1 MQHRHLLPDEIDQ
14 LLDGETGFG
23 VTPLRAHLDEC
34 PDCRARLDDAQIVVE
49 ALERLPHFAPN
60 ARFSDRVLQQVHIV
74 EPWHIAA
81 TQFAKNAIPQS
92 RPMRVLM
99 GATAGVAAVTIS
111 ASAVW
116 IALRADVALYAYNL
130 IADRMRASLVSDVG
144 GFIGDTFGQSALDA
158 IRAGGTGGTVG
169 LAMGAGVTL
178 AAFGGATFGFRAL
191 AKASRRAQ
199 G

>member
-1 MQHRHLLPDEIDQ
+1 MHHRHLLPDEIDQ

-23 VTPLRAHLDEC
+23 VAPLRAHIDEC
-34 PDCRARLDDAQIVVE
+34 AECRAKLTDARVVVE

-60 ARFSDRVLQQVHIV
+60 ARFSERVLSQVHIV

-81 TQFAKNAIPQS
+81 TQAARNAIPTS

-99 GATAGVAAVTIS
+99 GATASVAAVTLS

-116 IALRADVALYAYNL
+116 LALRADIALYAYNL
-130 IADRMRASLVSDVG
+130 IADRTRASVISGLG
-144 GFIGDTFGQSALDA
+144 TFIGDTFGQSALDA
-158 IRAGGTGGTVG
+158 IRTGGTAG
-169 LAMGAGVTL
+169 IAMGAGVTL
-178 AAFGGATFGFRAL
+178 AAVGGATFGFRAL

>member
-23 VTPLRAHLDEC
+23 VAPLRAHLDEC
-34 PDCRARLDDAQIVVE
+34 PGCRARIADAQIVVE

-60 ARFSDRVLQQVHIV
+60 ARFADRVLQQVHIV

-81 TQFAKNAIPQS
+81 IQFAKNSIPQS
-92 RPMRVLM
+92 RPMRVVM
-99 GATAGVAAVTIS
+99 GATTGVVAVVIS

-130 IADRMRASLVSDVG
+130 IADRLRASLVIGVG
-144 GFIGDTFGQSALDA
+144 GVIGDTFGPSALDA
-158 IRAGGTGGTVG
+158 IRTSGTVG
-169 LAMGAGVTL
+169 IAMGVGVTL
-178 AAFGGATFGFRAL
+178 AAVGGATFGFRAL
-191 AKASRRAQ
+191 AKASRRPQ